1 MAFSVQQV
9 RQRAVCKVIQ
19 GGCFGGW
26 SELVHVHTGSWT
38 HEIALIPKG
47 IKAGDLRRGC
57 EGLDIWNSWGNYCAA
72 PKSVG
77 SQTMN
82 EDSSRSQ
89 HGELTASRTG
99 GTDQLNAHSEQ
110 RIQILVRANSTEKAP
125 DTQRIPVSIIILDD
139 AANHKQCEMKKQPA
153 QNRH

>member
-1 MAFSVQQV
+1 MV
-9 RQRAVCKVIQ
+9 KVY
-19 GGCFGGW
+19 
-26 SELVHVHTGSWT
+26 T

-99 GTDQLNAHSEQ
+99 GIDQLNAHSEL
-110 RIQILVRANSTEKAP
+110 RIQILVRANSAKNFP
-125 DTQRIPVSIIILDD
+125 DT
-139 AANHKQCEMKKQPA
+139 
-153 QNRH
+153 

>member
-1 MAFSVQQV
+1 MSRMIYTKYKRIYMVYYDTHKLALKTKG
-9 RQRAVCKVIQ
+9 RKTGEMRW
-19 GGCFGGW
+19 GC
-26 SELVHVHTGSWT
+26 EH
-38 HEIALIPKG
+38 
-47 IKAGDLRRGC
+47 C

-99 GTDQLNAHSEQ
+99 GTDQLNAHSEL
-110 RIQILVRANSTEKAP
+110 RIQILVQANSAEKVP
-125 DTQRIPVSIIILDD
+125 DT
-139 AANHKQCEMKKQPA
+139 
-153 QNRH
+153 

>member
-1 MAFSVQQV
+1 MHDDTSMDGSPAGKSVPVMKCSPPAIPANKQQL
-9 RQRAVCKVIQ
+9 QCMYA
-19 GGCFGGW
+19 
-26 SELVHVHTGSWT
+26 

-99 GTDQLNAHSEQ
+99 GTDQLNAHSEL
-110 RIQILVRANSTEKAP
+110 RIQILVRANSAEKVP
-125 DTQRIPVSIIILDD
+125 DT
-139 AANHKQCEMKKQPA
+139 
-153 QNRH
+153 

>member
-1 MAFSVQQV
+1 MNHSNS
-9 RQRAVCKVIQ
+9 CDITQ
-19 GGCFGGW
+19 GHANLNDW
-26 SELVHVHTGSWT
+26 IHAQNYNKL
-38 HEIALIPKG
+38 ALIPKG

-99 GTDQLNAHSEQ
+99 GTDQLNAHSEL
-110 RIQILVRANSTEKAP
+110 RIQILVRANSAEKVS
-125 DTQRIPVSIIILDD
+125 DT
-139 AANHKQCEMKKQPA
+139 
-153 QNRH
+153 

>member
-1 MAFSVQQV
+1 MD
-9 RQRAVCKVIQ
+9 
-19 GGCFGGW
+19 
-26 SELVHVHTGSWT
+26 HVLGDISLISTHT
-38 HEIALIPKG
+38 HKLALIPKG

-57 EGLDIWNSWGNYCAA
+57 EGLDIWNSWGNYCVA

-99 GTDQLNAHSEQ
+99 GTDQLNAHSEL

-125 DTQRIPVSIIILDD
+125 DTQRITRL
-139 AANHKQCEMKKQPA
+139 NHHTRRCSKS
-153 QNRH
+153 

>member
-1 MAFSVQQV
+1 MERFVCCSCEKQGFPSFFVSK
-9 RQRAVCKVIQ
+9 RAV
-19 GGCFGGW
+19 
-26 SELVHVHTGSWT
+26 HTQKWNVQMWWIEKHT

-99 GTDQLNAHSEQ
+99 GTDQLNAHSEL
-110 RIQILVRANSTEKAP
+110 RIQILVRANSAEKVP
-125 DTQRIPVSIIILDD
+125 DT
-139 AANHKQCEMKKQPA
+139 
-153 QNRH
+153 

>member
-1 MAFSVQQV
+1 MQLKVGGYTVVNGRLLRSLAVGEALTLHVQ
-9 RQRAVCKVIQ
+9 
-19 GGCFGGW
+19 
-26 SELVHVHTGSWT
+26 LHT
-38 HEIALIPKG
+38 HKLALIPKG
-47 IKAGDLRRGC
+47 IKARDLRRGC

-99 GTDQLNAHSEQ
+99 GTDQLNAHSEL
-110 RIQILVRANSTEKAP
+110 RIQILVRANSAEKVP
-125 DTQRIPVSIIILDD
+125 DT
-139 AANHKQCEMKKQPA
+139 
-153 QNRH
+153 

>member
-1 MAFSVQQV
+1 MAFSCHLELALRV
-9 RQRAVCKVIQ
+9 RTAFLHCIQ
-19 GGCFGGW
+19 GR
-26 SELVHVHTGSWT
+26 T

-99 GTDQLNAHSEQ
+99 GTDQLNAHSEL
-110 RIQILVRANSTEKAP
+110 RIQILVRANSAEKVP
-125 DTQRIPVSIIILDD
+125 DT
-139 AANHKQCEMKKQPA
+139 
-153 QNRH
+153 

>member
-1 MAFSVQQV
+1 VTGEGLPYQP
-9 RQRAVCKVIQ
+9 
-19 GGCFGGW
+19 GGGRDYRLQPWRGMFP
-26 SELVHVHTGSWT
+26 S

-47 IKAGDLRRGC
+47 IKAGYLRRGC
-57 EGLDIWNSWGNYCAA
+57 DGLNIWNSRGNYCVA

-82 EDSSRSQ
+82 EDCSRSQ

-99 GTDQLNAHSEQ
+99 GTDQFNVHSELHF
-110 RIQILVRANSTEKAP
+110 QILVRPNYAEKVQIHNELA
-125 DTQRIPVSIIILDD
+125 VSIIILDD

-153 QNRH
+153 QNRY

>member
-1 MAFSVQQV
+1 MHEIRMRYAWDTQDTHKYAILDTQDTHQIRSDK
-9 RQRAVCKVIQ
+9 RQIR
-19 GGCFGGW
+19 
-26 SELVHVHTGSWT
+26 SDT

-99 GTDQLNAHSEQ
+99 GTDQLNAHSEL
-110 RIQILVRANSTEKAP
+110 RIQILVRANSAEKVP
-125 DTQRIPVSIIILDD
+125 DT
-139 AANHKQCEMKKQPA
+139 
-153 QNRH
+153 

>member
-1 MAFSVQQV
+1 MQ
-9 RQRAVCKVIQ
+9 
-19 GGCFGGW
+19 
-26 SELVHVHTGSWT
+26 LHVTRT

-57 EGLDIWNSWGNYCAA
+57 KGLDIWNSWGNYCVA

-89 HGELTASRTG
+89 HGELTASWTG
-99 GTDQLNAHSEQ
+99 GPAEGLT
-110 RIQILVRANSTEKAP
+110 NSTLTPNYASRFLFR
-125 DTQRIPVSIIILDD
+125 RIPPRKSQIHNELAVSIIILDD
-139 AANHKQCEMKKQPA
+139 ASKLIQS
-153 QNRH
+153 

>member
-1 MAFSVQQV
+1 MIQRMVVAAAMRGLSFGVRALRTRASYRAIVAGNYWLRLLRSLQHSFIKGRVYAEKSHKLAFM
-9 RQRAVCKVIQ
+9 
-19 GGCFGGW
+19 
-26 SELVHVHTGSWT
+26 
-38 HEIALIPKG
+38 PKG

-99 GTDQLNAHSEQ
+99 GTDQLNAHSEL
-110 RIQILVRANSTEKAP
+110 RIQILVRANSAEKVP
-125 DTQRIPVSIIILDD
+125 DT
-139 AANHKQCEMKKQPA
+139 
-153 QNRH
+153 